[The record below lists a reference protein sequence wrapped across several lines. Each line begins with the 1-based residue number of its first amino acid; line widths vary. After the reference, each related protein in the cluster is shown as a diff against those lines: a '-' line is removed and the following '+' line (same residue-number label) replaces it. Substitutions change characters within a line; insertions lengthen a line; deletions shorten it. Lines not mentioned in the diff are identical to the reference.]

1 MNLKDILKSSTDIE
15 KSYWVFVRH
24 NQAHKSKFVKVK
36 CKYGP
41 EIFGLILVQEHQ
53 ETVICNNY
61 VYVRKTD
68 KKSSPSPGETI
79 IGKEYTI
86 EEYFNYS
93 TLYNLPTPQ
102 ELKEIRK
109 YFKKN
114 HKNHQVTVYL
124 GKKTK

>member
-1 MNLKDILKSSTDIE
+1 MNLKEILRSSTDIE
-15 KSYWVFVRH
+15 KGYWVFVRH
-24 NQAHKSKFVKVK
+24 NQHYKSRFIRVP

-41 EIFGLILVQEHQ
+41 EIFGLIVVQEGQ

-61 VYVRKTD
+61 VHIRSTG
-68 KKSSPSPGETI
+68 KKGQYNEGKTI
-79 IGKEYTI
+79 IGKDFTL

-102 ELKEIRK
+102 ELKEIRQ

-114 HKNHQVTVYL
+114 HKNQQVTVYL
-124 GKKTK
+124 GKKSK